1 MTDTVR
7 APSSAKDEAPPSTSG
22 AGAGAGAGAATGA
35 SAMLV
40 ELLPAKKSARGKS
53 AASFFGFC
61 LVQLKMA
68 GTKVV
73 EISKATCFAAATAV
87 ATVSVDFFSTAISTL
102 LSMFSSFNLRLSFLS
117 SVVSR

>member
-7 APSSAKDEAPPSTSG
+7 ASSSAKDEAPPSTSG
-22 AGAGAGAGAATGA
+22 AGAGAGAGAAAGA
-35 SAMLV
+35 GATLV

-53 AASFFGFC
+53 AASFIGFC

-87 ATVSVDFFSTAISTL
+87 ATVSIDFFSTAISTL